1 MQLGGL
7 LHRRR
12 TTCRERPMIL
22 KTIRVN
28 VDQWGRV
35 ILIPHLLL
43 YLLLPVLAGN
53 SFFLCVSG
61 DDHVAL
67 EFGSDGACC
76 PSSQCDTYEEFANS
90 TCSDRHCHSC
100 IDFQLTD
107 STSKA
112 TPSRFESL
120 TAPGEEDGRS
130 SLPSLHTPEQV
141 FIASRHL
148 HPEVPPLVS
157 TRSTLST
164 VVLLI

>member
-7 LHRRR
+7 LPRRRR
-12 TTCRERPMIL
+12 TRSTRPMIL

-28 VDQWGRV
+28 VDQWGRM

-53 SFFLCVSG
+53 SFFLCISG

-76 PSSQCDTYEEFANS
+76 PPSQCDTSEEFANN

-120 TAPGEEDGRS
+120 IAPGEEDGRP

-141 FIASRHL
+141 FVASRLL
-148 HPEVPPLVS
+148 HPEVPPPVPAH
-157 TRSTLST
+157 STLST